1 MVLFLIEYMGHIVNV
16 CLDVFYTTKDVF
28 NSMQSRDILAP
39 GYSLWVKFLYCL
51 NFCGMDMILK
61 RMHDCTWIGK

>member
-1 MVLFLIEYMGHIVNV
+1 MNSQLSACTAGISCCITLGRIV
-16 CLDVFYTTKDVF
+16 
-28 NSMQSRDILAP
+28 SRDILAP